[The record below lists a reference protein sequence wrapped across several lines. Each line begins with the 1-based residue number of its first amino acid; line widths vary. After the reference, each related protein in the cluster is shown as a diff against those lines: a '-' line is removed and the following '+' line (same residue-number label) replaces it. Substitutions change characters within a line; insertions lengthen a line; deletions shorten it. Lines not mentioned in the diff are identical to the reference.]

1 MPIFAVGAFGYITVR
16 ATSGVVAFRT
26 FSARYF
32 APACAT
38 TVSVALTRVGDLGL
52 GLTRMKA
59 ALMDSGKLNLPQV
72 RMMCSVK
79 ISFTSRLII
88 VCVIAITSY
97 SRGPLRR
104 FFSIS

>member
-59 ALMDSGKLNLPQV
+59 ALVDKVNLPQV

-79 ISFTSRLII
+79 IPFTSRLII